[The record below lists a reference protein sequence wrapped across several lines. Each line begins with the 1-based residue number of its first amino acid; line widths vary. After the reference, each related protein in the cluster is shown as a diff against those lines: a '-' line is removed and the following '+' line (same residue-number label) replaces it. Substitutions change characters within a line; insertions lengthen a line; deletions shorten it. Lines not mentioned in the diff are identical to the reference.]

1 MAKNTIAVVD
11 DHPIFLDGLA
21 SILAARSDFELLA
34 KGNCADDAVAVT
46 ERYHPDVLVMDLGL
60 PGNALEAIQKVRSS
74 STATRVVVFT
84 ASTNVDHAVRAFEC
98 GAWAYVIKGSTAA
111 EFFEAVDSVLQNQTY
126 ITPSFATRVIS
137 ALRAASAPAA
147 VQVVKLN
154 VREEQI
160 ITLLLLGRT
169 NREIALKLGLSEKT
183 VKHYMTLLMQKLN
196 ARNRLE
202 VVMAAQKMGLVR
214 PTPEKAAADSVDFI
228 N

>member
-1 MAKNTIAVVD
+1 VAKNTIAVVD

-98 GAWAYVIKGSTAA
+98 GYPREYVQDLVAKRCVSSRCEGRCREVWHMMQRA
-111 EFFEAVDSVLQNQTY
+111 
-126 ITPSFATRVIS
+126 TPHGERD
-137 ALRAASAPAA
+137 R
-147 VQVVKLN
+147 
-154 VREEQI
+154 
-160 ITLLLLGRT
+160 
-169 NREIALKLGLSEKT
+169 
-183 VKHYMTLLMQKLN
+183 
-196 ARNRLE
+196 
-202 VVMAAQKMGLVR
+202 
-214 PTPEKAAADSVDFI
+214 
-228 N
+228 